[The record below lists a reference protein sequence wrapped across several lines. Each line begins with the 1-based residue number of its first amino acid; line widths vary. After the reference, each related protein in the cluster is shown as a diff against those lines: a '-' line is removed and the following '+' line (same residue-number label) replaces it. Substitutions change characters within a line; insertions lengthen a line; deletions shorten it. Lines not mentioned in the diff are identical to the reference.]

1 MAKLVVSFRNEVK
14 GHYFLDK
21 DRFAIGRHE
30 DNDILLTDPSVS
42 KFHAVILTIGNDQV
56 LEDANSSNGVQV
68 NGQKISK
75 HILQNNDV
83 VQLGDF
89 QLKYIN
95 QRAPSN
101 MDFDKTMFLKA
112 VPLPENQ
119 SADAKPTVTEPAVSA
134 SLSAAR
140 SVNVSLPLGGVREA
154 DTKHEILIQ
163 RPLKTFGHSGKQI
176 AMISRRPLGYYVT
189 HVAGKKPTRLN
200 GKKIGTQP
208 CLLKENDFIEVADKK
223 LVFFI
228 KQ

>member
-1 MAKLVVSFRNEVK
+1 MAKLVVSFRNEVT

-21 DRFAIGRHE
+21 DRFVIGRHE
-30 DNDILLTDPSVS
+30 ENDILLADPSVS

-56 LEDANSSNGVQV
+56 LEDTNSSNGVQV
-68 NGQKISK
+68 NGQKITK

-83 VQLGDF
+83 VELGDF

-112 VPLPENQ
+112 VPVPTNQ
-119 SADAKPTVTEPAVSA
+119 LDDAMPPVSEPAAST

-140 SVNVSLPLGGVREA
+140 SVNVNFPLGGVREVN
-154 DTKHEILIQ
+154 TKHEILIQ

-176 AMISRRPLGYYVT
+176 AMISRRPHGYYVM

-200 GKKIGTQP
+200 GKNIGAQP
-208 CLLKENDFIEVADKK
+208 RLLKENDFIEVADQK

-228 KQ
+228 KE